1 VLSASLTAPDFR
13 QLLRDEP
20 RVEERYVRHLL
31 GLVRSLTDRVI
42 ELSTLGVQNRIRAEM
57 LRLARAAADEDAGSA
72 RLLPAP
78 RHADLAA
85 QLGTTR
91 EQVTRELSA
100 LTRDGLLQKRG
111 GALLVTDLPRL
122 EELVCGRPMIA
133 TAPAKG
139 ARAGAGN

>member
-1 VLSASLTAPDFR
+1 MSEA
-13 QLLRDEP
+13 
-20 RVEERYVRHLL
+20 
-31 GLVRSLTDRVI
+31 
-42 ELSTLGVQNRIRAEM
+42 LSTLGVQNRIRAEM

-122 EELVCGRPMIA
+122 EQLVCGRPLVPPSA
-133 TAPAKG
+133 TPPNGNAQRISV
-139 ARAGAGN
+139 RAGGPRP